1 VKGIYTLYDT
11 IIEWSVPLS
20 AVLVGVI
27 IGSLITFWFSKRTL
41 AGFLESRQPM
51 RGEQFVATEEER
63 SALRSVVGE
72 MRLNALM
79 VDETAVIWSWAPFER
94 RAIDNAQWLYPNM
107 PPVVAEAVARANRK
121 VTEYNSIA
129 EFANSQD
136 HKVQAVAQ
144 EARTSLVIAS
154 QRLEEYL
161 TEFQMEQG
169 RRGLRI
175 PRTGNGKSKENQTSD
190 WYAT

>member
-1 VKGIYTLYDT
+1 MYDS
-11 IIEWSVPLS
+11 IIEWGIPLS
-20 AVLVGVI
+20 AALVGVI
-27 IGSLITFWFSKRTL
+27 VGSLVTFWFSKRTL
-41 AGFLESRQPM
+41 ARFLESRQPM

-63 SALRSVVGE
+63 STLRSVVGE

-79 VDETAVIWSWAPFER
+79 VEETSVIWSWAPFER
-94 RAIDNAQWLYPNM
+94 HALDNAQWLYPNM

-129 EFANSQD
+129 EFANNQD
-136 HKVQAVAQ
+136 QQIQSIAQ
-144 EARTSLVIAS
+144 EARTALVIAS

-175 PRTGNGKSKENQTSD
+175 PRPGHERSARNETSD